1 MSSTLQTGYYVIG
14 YSFETIYNAN
24 SKYICTLINDAL
36 CICTSKFYVFG
47 IHILNCNNSNCKHCS
62 QLLSKGKPLVSDHL
76 FYGYIPNFKFTKK
89 NYIWIFKKNSSS
101 FFFAVQGSNRSSW
114 ILPYK
119 SKRPNT
125 KYTYIGEKQ
134 CRSSN
139 AKIPRTVAPP
149 TAPPPC
155 LKMATTRR
163 SITSH
168 DWSIKCIW

>member
-1 MSSTLQTGYYVIG
+1 MHCAFLHLNSTYSVFIFWIATTVIVNIAASYYPKE
-14 YSFETIYNAN
+14 SHWFQTIYFMDIFQTLN
-24 SKYICTLINDAL
+24 SRKKTM
-36 CICTSKFYVFG
+36 
-47 IHILNCNNSNCKHCS
+47 
-62 QLLSKGKPLVSDHL
+62 
-76 FYGYIPNFKFTKK
+76 YGFWKK
-89 NYIWIFKKNSSS
+89 K
-101 FFFAVQGSNRSSW
+101 FFFFFQYRGPIAAAG
-114 ILPYK
+114 YCHTK

-168 DWSIKCIW
+168 DWSIKCIWWVHWLHKSSSKCSSISRFSSQTSI

>member
-1 MSSTLQTGYYVIG
+1 MQILQ
-14 YSFETIYNAN
+14 
-24 SKYICTLINDAL
+24 YICTLINDAL
-36 CICTSKFYVFG
+36 CIFTSKFYVFG

-89 NYIWIFKKNSSS
+89 NYLCMDFEKKN
-101 FFFAVQGSNRSSW
+101 FFFFLHYRGPIAAAG
-114 ILPYK
+114 YCHTK

>member
-1 MSSTLQTGYYVIG
+1 MQILVHMHSY
-14 YSFETIYNAN
+14 
-24 SKYICTLINDAL
+24 KR

-47 IHILNCNNSNCKHCS
+47 IHSLNCNNSNCKHCS

-89 NYIWIFKKNSSS
+89 NY
-101 FFFAVQGSNRSSW
+101 VW
-114 ILPYK
+114 ILKKKILLFLQYRGPIAAAGYCHTK